1 MSIGSFRQNKQD
13 HNDRN
18 RWIIT
23 ICRSEQNR
31 HQIVY
36 VFHVGTM
43 EILLCLMCP
52 LNKYLYD
59 CWNYQIVSV
68 GSLRQDQQSSL
79 TDSHYY
85 LKHLGTLSLDNS
97 YNLISRNII
106 YSDIIQSLSKLI
118 KLNIVYNQIPK
129 HWQRRIVL
137 SLRIIIFISPF
148 QLSIMFTAA
157 HRCCIILIESNKEII
172 NHAYHVVH
180 IQSHPLLCHLV
191 INISLEMINN
201 FKIITTCYCISSKC
215 VSHLFVDTEADVH
228 TKQVNN
234 GQNPSD

>member
-31 HQIVY
+31 HQIVC

-43 EILLCLMCP
+43 EILWCLMCMRS

-59 CWNYQIVSV
+59 YWNYQIVSV
-68 GSLRQDQQSSL
+68 GSLGRDQQSSL

-85 LKHLGTLSLDNS
+85 LEHLGTLSLDNS

-118 KLNIVYNQIPK
+118 KLNIYTLYMIQ
-129 HWQRRIVL
+129 
-137 SLRIIIFISPF
+137 F
-148 QLSIMFTAA
+148 QSIG
-157 HRCCIILIESNKEII
+157 REGL
-172 NHAYHVVH
+172 Y
-180 IQSHPLLCHLV
+180 
-191 INISLEMINN
+191 
-201 FKIITTCYCISSKC
+201 Y
-215 VSHLFVDTEADVH
+215 LFA
-228 TKQVNN
+228 
-234 GQNPSD
+234 S

>member
-31 HQIVY
+31 HQIVC

-43 EILLCLMCP
+43 EILWCLMCMRS

-59 CWNYQIVSV
+59 YWNYQIVSV
-68 GSLRQDQQSSL
+68 GSLGRDQQSSL

-85 LKHLGTLSLDNS
+85 LEHLGTLSS
-97 YNLISRNII
+97 
-106 YSDIIQSLSKLI
+106 
-118 KLNIVYNQIPK
+118 NQIPK

-148 QLSIMFTAA
+148 QLSIMFTAM